1 MRYRSNNV
9 FIQTLLVVNTSK
21 SVLSTPIVEI
31 EGSHVTSPTEDPFR
45 QDSEG
50 NYPSCA
56 IQYNIIS
63 SVSESNSTIFIIES
77 SLSGIPVVWDS
88 ELTTEYNELGQALS
102 EMKEIEDLE
111 EGIEPRVFEA
121 AANVATQLMANNV
134 PAPRIF
140 THGRKSVVFNW
151 TKDFQN
157 LYFTISADKVSALV
171 SIPAQIQRRI
181 DYPLNEL
188 LNPALLL
195 KSLAY
200 ANQSHPIALLPGSV
214 LDSTKILG

>member
-1 MRYRSNNV
+1 MQYLPNNV
-9 FIQTLLVVNTSK
+9 VTQAFLVVNTSR
-21 SVLSTPIVEI
+21 SVLSAPPVET
-31 EGSHVTSPTEDPFR
+31 EGTHVTDLTEDPFR
-45 QDSEG
+45 PESEG
-50 NYPSCA
+50 NYPSCR
-56 IQYNIIS
+56 IRYNLS
-63 SVSESNSTIFIIES
+63 SVSESNSTPFIIES
-77 SLSGIPVVWDS
+77 SLSGIPVVWES
-88 ELTTEYNELGQALS
+88 ELTREYQELGQALS
-102 EMKEIEDLE
+102 EMTEFEDPE
-111 EGIEPRVFEA
+111 EGIEPPVFEA
-121 AANVATQLMANNV
+121 AANIAMQLMANNL

-140 THGRKSVVFNW
+140 THGHKSVVFNW
-151 TKDFQN
+151 TQDFQN